1 MATGP
6 RDTTSLVMLSGWDA
20 TELQNYQLQDG
31 TTFGTVVGEMNAA
44 LTALNAELYSDP
56 LWASAISFTD
66 IPEIEYRDGA
76 SNGMEIHTEYGRPDA
91 KRAATQG
98 HMLPLVAY
106 DRMLGWTW
114 DYLRKARM
122 SQIEADIADGIKDV
136 RDQFRKAVLTRA
148 LQRIDDSGVAKGL
161 GTGGYS
167 PGFCTTAGST
177 GVDFVPPSFG
187 GASFANTHEHY
198 IATSASG
205 SYTVAIFQAVR
216 AHLREHGHQAPYEM
230 WIGPGSEVA
239 VKALTGFVP
248 VQQWGINYSSTVS
261 TATGLNGDI
270 RSLTGAYYIGVLEEM
285 KVMVVPGI
293 PLYYGFA
300 YKSYGQNS
308 SRNPFKVRLQKGQMR
323 PQAVAMPNPNSA
335 GRYPLQDIML
345 FAEFGVGVNDRTAG
359 SAQYNNNGTWADGVA
374 T

>member
-1 MATGP
+1 MAGRTPSAPP
-6 RDTTSLVMLSGWDA
+6 RR
-20 TELQNYQLQDG
+20 G
-31 TTFGTVVGEMNAA
+31 TCC
-44 LTALNAELYSDP
+44 P
-56 LWASAISFTD
+56 L
-66 IPEIEYRDGA
+66 
-76 SNGMEIHTEYGRPDA
+76 
-91 KRAATQG
+91 
-98 HMLPLVAY
+98 LAY

-122 SQIEADIADGIKDV
+122 AQIEADIADGIKDV
-136 RDQFRKAVLTRA
+136 RDQFRKSVLTRA
-148 LQRIDDSGVAKGL
+148 LQRIDDSGTAKGL
-161 GTGGYS
+161 GSGGYS

-177 GVDFVPPSFG
+177 AVDFVPPSVG
-187 GASFANTHEHY
+187 GATFLNTHEHY
-198 IATSASG
+198 IATAASG

-248 VQQWGINYSSTVS
+248 VQQWGVNNAITVS
-261 TATGLNGDI
+261 TAVGLNGEI
-270 RSLTGAYYIGVLEEM
+270 RSLTGAYYIGILEEF
-285 KVMVVPGI
+285 KIMVVPGI

-308 SRNPFKVRLQKGQMR
+308 SRNPLKVRLQKGVTR
-323 PQAVAMPNPNSA
+323 PQAIAMPNPNSA

-345 FAEFGVGVNDRTAG
+345 FTEFGIGVNDRTAG
-359 SAQYNNNGTWADGVA
+359 SAQYNNSGTWADGVA

>member
-20 TELQNYQLQDG
+20 TELKNYQLQDG
-31 TTFGTVVGEMNAA
+31 TNFATVVAEMNAA
-44 LTALNAELYSDP
+44 LTALNGELYSDP
-56 LWASAISFTD
+56 LWASACSFTD

-76 SNGMEIHTEYGRPDA
+76 SNGMEVHTEYGRPDA

-98 HMLPLVAY
+98 HMLPLLAY

-122 SQIEADIADGIKDV
+122 AQIEADIADGIKDV
-136 RDQFRKAVLTRA
+136 RDRFRLSILTRA
-148 LQRIDDSGVAKGL
+148 LQRIDDSGTAKGL
-161 GTGGYS
+161 GAGGYS

-177 GVDFVPPSFG
+177 AVDFVPPSVG
-187 GASFANTHEHY
+187 GVSFANTHEHY
-198 IATSASG
+198 VATAASG
-205 SYTVAIFQAVR
+205 AFTVAIFQDVR
-216 AHLREHGHQAPYEM
+216 AELREHGHQAPYEF

-248 VQQWGINYSSTVS
+248 VVQWGVNYASTVS
-261 TATGLNGDI
+261 TAVGLNGDI
-270 RSLTGAYYIGVLEEM
+270 RSLTGAYYIGMLEES

-308 SRNPFKVRLQKGQMR
+308 ARNPLKVRLQKGVMR
-323 PQAVAMPNPNSA
+323 PQAIAMPNPNSA

-345 FAEFGVGVNDRTAG
+345 FTEFGVGVNDRTAG
-359 SAQYNNNGTWADGVA
+359 TAQYTNNATWADG
-374 T
+374 TPT